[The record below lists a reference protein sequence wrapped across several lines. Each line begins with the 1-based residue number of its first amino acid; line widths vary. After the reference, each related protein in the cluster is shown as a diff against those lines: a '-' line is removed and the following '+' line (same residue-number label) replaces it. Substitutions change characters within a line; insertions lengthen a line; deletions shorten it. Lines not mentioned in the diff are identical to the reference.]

1 LLSRRRHSCRPSTAG
16 ARFGVVSSRV
26 AFLLAAINL
35 LDQLYGAA
43 SPSVLAGFTQM
54 ALPTA
59 VGLLGLGMA
68 VAGAGR
74 GETMLTRLRAA
85 GPAGILTRNMVAAA
99 LVIPVLVGWLR
110 LTGER
115 LGWYG
120 SAYGVGLTQLTAMV
134 LLLWAVNHVGGVL
147 ERSEA
152 SRRLAEGERER
163 AREEAENANRA
174 KSEFPVPNEP

>member
-1 LLSRRRHSCRPSTAG
+1 
-16 ARFGVVSSRV
+16 
-26 AFLLAAINL
+26 
-35 LDQLYGAA
+35 
-43 SPSVLAGFTQM
+43 
-54 ALPTA
+54 
-59 VGLLGLGMA
+59 
-68 VAGAGR
+68 
-74 GETMLTRLRAA
+74 
-85 GPAGILTRNMVAAA
+85 MVAAA

-174 KSEFPVPNEP
+174 KSEFLSRMSHELRTPLNSVLGFTQLLQADDLQPLLLVLPRELDKVRRFLATRGAPASPKIN